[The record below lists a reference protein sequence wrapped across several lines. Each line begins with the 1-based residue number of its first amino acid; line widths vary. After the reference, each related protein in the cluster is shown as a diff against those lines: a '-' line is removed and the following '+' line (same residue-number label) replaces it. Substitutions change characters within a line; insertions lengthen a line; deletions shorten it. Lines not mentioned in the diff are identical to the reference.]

1 MTTQLQSRPSTMVF
15 KQTFGFKPG
24 LRVTGAGRGR
34 GRAASSEGAGYCSL
48 PCTTGLDSLKS
59 EADTHRGEVNNNEV
73 KYLLSILY
81 SCCSCCSRV
90 AADDHESRRGEGGG
104 RGHQQQQVRY
114 TACSRTTCR
123 YRTYCRTYCRG
134 VQHAALAR
142 LCHAGC

>member
-15 KQTFGFKPG
+15 KQSFGFKPG

-59 EADTHRGEVNNNEV
+59 EADTHRGEVNNLIYLNVEEV
-73 KYLLSILY
+73 KYLLSMLY

-90 AADDHESRRGEGGG
+90 AADDPESRRGEGGG
-104 RGHQQQQVRY
+104 RGHQQ
-114 TACSRTTCR
+114 
-123 YRTYCRTYCRG
+123 
-134 VQHAALAR
+134 
-142 LCHAGC
+142 

>member
-15 KQTFGFKPG
+15 KQSFGFKPG

-59 EADTHRGEVNNNEV
+59 EADTHRGEVDNYIYLEDIDEIE
-73 KYLLSILY
+73 YLLNILY

-90 AADDHESRRGEGGG
+90 TADDPESRRGEGGG
-104 RGHQQQQVRY
+104 RGHQQ
-114 TACSRTTCR
+114 
-123 YRTYCRTYCRG
+123 
-134 VQHAALAR
+134 
-142 LCHAGC
+142 

>member
-1 MTTQLQSRPSTMVF
+1 MVF

-59 EADTHRGEVNNNEV
+59 EADTHRGEVNNLIYLNMEEV
-73 KYLLSILY
+73 KYLQWYVL
-81 SCCSCCSRV
+81 CSCCSRV

-104 RGHQQQQVRY
+104 RGHQQQQVRVF
-114 TACSRTTCR
+114 CM
-123 YRTYCRTYCRG
+123 
-134 VQHAALAR
+134 Q
-142 LCHAGC
+142 